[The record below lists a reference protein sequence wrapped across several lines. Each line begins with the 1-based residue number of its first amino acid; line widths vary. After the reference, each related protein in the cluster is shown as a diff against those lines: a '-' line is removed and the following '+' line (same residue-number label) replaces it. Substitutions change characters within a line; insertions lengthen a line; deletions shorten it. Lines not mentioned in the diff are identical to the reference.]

1 MPRAVAASIHAS
13 EALAQAMF
21 ERLLL
26 LDATL
31 KSIPPRARSRSSASP
46 ARHPP
51 IRPEPAPRIPN
62 QRRSGPPSRLGGERH
77 PDLDANRLLSTG
89 LDLLASRRFVALE
102 FVADDGRRTPVV
114 RPDGGAAPVGHRRCG
129 TISRPAFP

>member
-1 MPRAVAASIHAS
+1 
-13 EALAQAMF
+13 MF

-31 KSIPPRARSRSSASP
+31 KSIPPRAVAQLLEP
-46 ARHPP
+46 GTAPP
-51 IRPEPAPRIPN
+51 IRPEPAPRVRN
-62 QRRSGPPSRLGGERH
+62 RRH

-102 FVADDGRRTPVV
+102 FVGGRRPAHCRCSVGW
-114 RPDGGAAPVGHRRCG
+114 RRSPRWAPRSEP
-129 TISRPAFP
+129 ISRPASR